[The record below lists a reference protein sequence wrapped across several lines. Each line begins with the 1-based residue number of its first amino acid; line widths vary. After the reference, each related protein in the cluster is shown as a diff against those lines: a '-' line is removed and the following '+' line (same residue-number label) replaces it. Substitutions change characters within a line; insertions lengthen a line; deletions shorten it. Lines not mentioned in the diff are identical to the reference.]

1 MQIIVPAPKNLTKI
15 DSVYFDG
22 KDRVTINEER
32 VRDLKNV
39 FVSHEGLVVKNGLFV
54 PRSAYNMFG
63 SEDNTH
69 FWEMFKL
76 STEQYWVAHLGKS
89 VEMETLNASYL
100 LIHSKWFNFY
110 FWITSCLYR
119 LLLTESRHKE
129 LTLILPDGIGKF
141 KFVQDTLKM
150 FPNLKTHHVKPGL
163 HLKVEHLI
171 FPECRKWTISLNPK
185 TIKKIKE
192 KVLSYAQEHFSIP
205 DFGDKIYISRAKTG
219 KREFTNNA
227 EVSSCL
233 VDAGFVPVLFEDYS
247 IFEQAL
253 ILAKAKY
260 VIGLHGAGFTNIIYM
275 NPPGALF
282 ELIAEPPA
290 INEHRIGYWRLS
302 GIIGISYYY
311 QFCKIDV
318 DPTVEEILNN
328 NITVNVELLKENV
341 GLMLKEYDE
350 SDSNY

>member
-1 MQIIVPAPKNLTKI
+1 MQIKVPPAKNITKT
-15 DSVYFDG
+15 DSIYFEGRDQ
-22 KDRVTINEER
+22 VTITEER

-39 FVSHEGLVVKNGLFV
+39 FVTHEGLVVKNGVFL

-76 STEQYWVAHLGKS
+76 STEQYLAAHFGKS
-89 VEMETLNASYL
+89 VEMEVLKGSFL

-110 FWITSCLYR
+110 FWITSCLHR
-119 LLLTESRHKE
+119 LLITESRHKDV
-129 LTLILPDGIGKF
+129 TLILPDRIGKF

-150 FPNLKTHHVKPGL
+150 FPNLKTHYVKPGL
-163 HLKVEHLI
+163 HSKVEHLV

-185 TIKKIKE
+185 TIKTIKE
-192 KVLSYAQEHFSIP
+192 KVLSYAYEHCSVP
-205 DFGDKIYISRAKTG
+205 DFGNKIYISRAKTG
-219 KREFTNNA
+219 KREFTNNS
-227 EVSSCL
+227 EVYSCL
-233 VDAGFVPVLFEDYS
+233 VDAGFVPVSFEDYS

-302 GIIGISYYY
+302 GILGLSYYY

-318 DPTVEEILNN
+318 DPSVEEILNN
-328 NITVNVELLKENV
+328 NITVNIELLKENV
-341 GLMLKEYDE
+341 GLMLKENDE
-350 SDSNY
+350 SNTNY